1 MIPDDCI
8 ASTRFKTYTSS
19 ITNAPKTTIART
31 KRNSTE
37 IIVIAFASLIISSQ
51 YYFAS
56 GDDLSPTVY
65 ASAKINDKFGVLEI
79 YPTANKGE
87 TWFFN
92 SSFPIDGQ
100 FDRNEANITRN
111 SDGSWHVAPGI
122 TRMLAFTKSSGEPS
136 DAIRSNLSSYNYSQL
151 SQTGYWYKPT
161 DWKNVEITGYFK
173 PLAIKEKNDISLVSR
188 SVRHSTNVYGGCGGS
203 SYHNNIGIDNGA
215 FRFKKEMWH
224 ADYERTPYFNTT
236 IGSIMNKWTGFK
248 GIVYNLANNSVK
260 LESYVDK
267 DANNQWFKVAELVD
281 SGKWGNDMMHCN
293 AKTQGA
299 VISWGSPM
307 IIFKSDN
314 VTYDFKNLS
323 VREITPPI

>member
-1 MIPDDCI
+1 MQLNKLFVNK
-8 ASTRFKTYTSS
+8 A
-19 ITNAPKTTIART
+19 
-31 KRNSTE
+31 STE
-37 IIVIAFASLIISSQ
+37 IIVIAFASLIISFQ

-65 ASAKINDKFGVLEI
+65 ASGKINDEFGVLEI

-92 SSFPIDGQ
+92 SSYPNDGQ
-100 FDRNEANITRN
+100 FDPNDANITKN
-111 SDGSWHVAPGI
+111 SDGSWHVAPGK

-136 DAIRSNLSSYNYSQL
+136 DAIRLNLSTYNYSQL

-173 PLAIKEKNDISLVSR
+173 PVAIKEKNDISLVSR
-188 SVRHSTNVYGGCGGS
+188 SVRHDTKVYGGCGGS
-203 SYHNNIGIDNGA
+203 SYHNNISIDNGA

-224 ADYERTPYFNTT
+224 AQYMRTPYFNTT

-267 DANNQWFKVAELVD
+267 DANNQWIKVAELVD
-281 SGKWGNDMMHCN
+281 SGNWGNDMMHCN
-293 AKTQGA
+293 AKTEGA

-323 VREITPPI
+323 VREITPPR

>member
-1 MIPDDCI
+1 MQLNKLFMNK
-8 ASTRFKTYTSS
+8 ASTGMV
-19 ITNAPKTTIART
+19 
-31 KRNSTE
+31 
-37 IIVIAFASLIISSQ
+37 VIAFTLIIISLQ
-51 YYFAS
+51 YFFPS
-56 GDDLSPTVY
+56 GDDLSSTVY
-65 ASAKINDKFGVLEI
+65 ASGKINDKLGVLEI

-92 SSFPIDGQ
+92 SSYPNDGQ
-100 FDRNEANITRN
+100 FDSNDANITKN
-111 SDGSWHVAPGI
+111 SDGSWHVAPGK

-173 PLAIKEKNDISLVSR
+173 ALAIKEKNDISLVSR
-188 SVRHSTNVYGGCGGS
+188 SVRHDTKVYGGCGGS
-203 SYHNNIGIDNGA
+203 SYHNNISIDNGA

-224 ADYERTPYFNTT
+224 AVYERTPYFNTT
-236 IGSIMNKWTGFK
+236 IGSIMSKWTGFK
-248 GIVYNLANNSVK
+248 GIVYNIANNSVK

-267 DANNQWFKVAELVD
+267 DANNQWIKVAELVD
-281 SGKWGNDMMHCN
+281 SGNWGNDMMHCN
-293 AKTQGA
+293 AKTEGA

-323 VREITPPI
+323 VREITPPR